1 MVKLAQRL
9 KARNNNIYQ
18 GVKMELTILVGLG
31 GIILGL
37 ALYHF
42 RAQKLLLEHGILK
55 EKLNLQDKAHR
66 ESQEHFEI
74 KLKSLTQEIF
84 EEKTKRFREDSLKG
98 MELMLSPFKDK
109 FSDFQKRVEEMHL
122 TDTKDRL
129 KLHAEI
135 ERIVLTGQKMSI
147 ETENLTRALK
157 GDVKLQGNWGEMI
170 LEKLLEASGL
180 RNGEEFILQGK
191 DMGLKD
197 EDGRTQQPDVIIK
210 LPENKHLIVDSKVSL
225 VAYERFVNDGEEQ
238 DLSHFLD
245 SLYAH
250 IKGLSGKN
258 YQRLDKLQ
266 TPDYVMLFIPIE
278 GAFMLAMQKDRELFN
293 HAWDKNIMLVGP
305 STLLAT
311 LRTVASLW
319 KQERQT
325 KNAIEIAKQAGLL
338 YDKFVGVSEDLDQ
351 MQGQIRKVGESFDL
365 LRSRMLTGKGSLASR
380 MENLKELGA
389 KTTKSLQIES

>member
-1 MVKLAQRL
+1 
-9 KARNNNIYQ
+9 
-18 GVKMELTILVGLG
+18 MEAMLGTLG
-31 GIILGL
+31 GIIVGL
-37 ALYHF
+37 ILYHL
-42 RAQKLLLEHGILK
+42 RVQKLLLEHAVLR
-55 EKLNLQDKAHR
+55 EKLDIQEKNHR
-66 ESQEHFEI
+66 ESQE
-74 KLKSLTQEIF
+74 KLKFELKTLTQEIF
-84 EEKTKRFREDSLKG
+84 EEKSKRFREDSLRG
-98 MELMLSPFKDK
+98 MELILNPFREKMT
-109 FSDFQKRVEEMHL
+109 DFQKKVEEMHL

-135 ERIVLTGQKMSI
+135 ERIVLTGQKMSN

-157 GDVKLQGNWGEMI
+157 GDVKMQGNWGEMI

-180 RNGEEFILQGK
+180 RAGEEFILQGK

-197 EDGRTQQPDVIIK
+197 EEGRTQQPDVIIN

-225 VAYERFVNDGEEQ
+225 VAYERYVNEMSEE

-250 IKGLSGKN
+250 IKGLSSKN
-258 YQRLDKLQ
+258 YQRLEKLQ

-278 GAFMLAMQKDRELFN
+278 GAFMLAMQKDRELFS

-325 KNAIEIAKQAGLL
+325 KNAIEIARQAGLL
-338 YDKFVGVSEDLDQ
+338 YDKFAGVADDLDH
-351 MQGQIRKVGESFDL
+351 MQGQIRKVGESFED

-389 KTTKSLQIES
+389 KTTKSLQVEV

>member
-1 MVKLAQRL
+1 MTEAFFG
-9 KARNNNIYQ
+9 I
-18 GVKMELTILVGLG
+18 G
-31 GIILGL
+31 GIVAGILI
-37 ALYHF
+37 YHL
-42 RAQKLLLEHGILK
+42 RVQKIILDHAILK
-55 EKLNLQDKAHR
+55 EKILIQERVHQ
-66 ESQEHFEI
+66 ESQE
-74 KLKSLTQEIF
+74 KLKLELKTLTQEIF
-84 EEKTKRFREDSLKG
+84 EEKSKRFREDSLRG
-98 MELMLSPFKDK
+98 MELILNPFRERMT
-109 FSDFQKRVEEMHL
+109 DFQKKVEEMHL

-135 ERIVLTGQKMSI
+135 ERIVLTGQKMTS

-157 GDVKLQGNWGEMI
+157 GDVKMQGNWGEMI

-180 RNGEEFILQGK
+180 RNGEEFILQAK

-197 EDGRTQQPDVIIK
+197 EEGRTQQPDVIIN
-210 LPENKHLIVDSKVSL
+210 LPENKHLIIDSKVSL
-225 VAYERFVNDGEEQ
+225 VAYERYVNEQNEE

-250 IKGLSGKN
+250 VKGLSSKN
-258 YQRLDKLQ
+258 YHRLEKLQ
-266 TPDYVMLFIPIE
+266 APDYVMLFIPIE
-278 GAFMLAMQKDRELFN
+278 GAFMLAMQKDRELFS

-325 KNAIEIAKQAGLL
+325 KNALEIARQAGLL
-338 YDKFVGVSEDLDQ
+338 YDKFAGVAQDLDQ
-351 MQGQIRKVGESFDL
+351 MQSQIRKVGDSFDD

-389 KTTKSLQIES
+389 KTTKNLELEA